1 MEYKSFGSTIRN
13 TLLKYAIMHNISTWD
28 YSIWNTLLMTALSS
42 IRMIIFV
49 IFTVFITISSIFY
62 IIVKKRRF
70 TQKDTLC
77 IFIFMVISIFLLD
90 TVENMRKIEIYLDN
104 SYTNIEISMPY
115 SYYLINNTLENEN
128 ICKFNRKLEKS
139 EDDLKYGE
147 KVSNTYIKLLQQNI
161 NNKHNRLINNNIL
174 NNRLITTGDRLIN
187 GNTTG
192 DRLITTEYCIYNN
205 NNKCNNCI
213 LLKDKE
219 FKEVKSNLQYIN
231 SINKEYSDIERQL
244 DMSKVEYKVKT
255 VELMK
260 NFKEFNKLTYFIRE
274 ELETIGVNF
283 NSIEDSIISL
293 IDKYDKVFSGDISNI
308 TRIKIFDDSV
318 CVSIKNNEKKP
329 FYKNFYKKKNLPKVK
344 KTSTIIVEEKKTYKP
359 PLMTLKN
366 NIIQEDLSDEIT
378 NNIHDMVKSN
388 IKIPTEFLINEN
400 FDKSKDS
407 NSPFF
412 ISVTYTLI
420 ITEIL
425 IFIQVLLV
433 MGTLLAIV
441 FDKKWIYM
449 GLYCTMCGSLI
460 FSLILGFV
468 ALTNSVIFS
477 YLCENGL
484 KCDLHQPIHTAVTPI
499 SNLLDT
505 PDMILRDSINRS
517 TNRLQKQINTVIS
530 TNTTEDIENILNQ
543 IDRLFQI
550 KSDFKNFIS
559 NNPNG
564 NLVNEDSVYNT
575 ASKIKSTLNSIKSQ
589 DKKVR
594 DNNWT
599 DVFKKLS
606 EINVLLTDTSP
617 NINRRRRE
625 RLSELSTG
633 HSTEVSS
640 CTSKEKSICDLKN
653 RFDSLFIGLFFFS
666 VILSVLIAI

>member
-1 MEYKSFGSTIRN
+1 
-13 TLLKYAIMHNISTWD
+13 
-28 YSIWNTLLMTALSS
+28 
-42 IRMIIFV
+42 
-49 IFTVFITISSIFY
+49 
-62 IIVKKRRF
+62 
-70 TQKDTLC
+70 
-77 IFIFMVISIFLLD
+77 
-90 TVENMRKIEIYLDN
+90 
-104 SYTNIEISMPY
+104 
-115 SYYLINNTLENEN
+115 
-128 ICKFNRKLEKS
+128 
-139 EDDLKYGE
+139 
-147 KVSNTYIKLLQQNI
+147 
-161 NNKHNRLINNNIL
+161 NRLNTTGYNNN
-174 NNRLITTGDRLIN
+174 RLIN
-187 GNTTG
+187 GNTVG
-192 DRLITTEYCIYNN
+192 NRLINGNTTEYCIYNN

-213 LLKDKE
+213 LLKDEE

-244 DMSKVEYKVKT
+244 DRSKIEYKVKT

-308 TRIKIFDDSV
+308 TRIKIFEDSV

-329 FYKNFYKKKNLPKVK
+329 FYKNFYKKKNLPTVK
-344 KTSTIIVEEKKTYKP
+344 KTSIITVEEKKTYKP
-359 PLMTLKN
+359 SLMTMKS

-388 IKIPTEFLINEN
+388 IKIPTDFLINEN
-400 FDKSKDS
+400 FEKSKIS

-412 ISVTYTLI
+412 TSVTYTLI

-433 MGTLLAIV
+433 MGTILAIV
-441 FDKKWIYM
+441 FDKKWIYL
-449 GLYCTMCGSLI
+449 GLYCTMCGSLVL
-460 FSLILGFV
+460 SLILGFV

-477 YLCENGL
+477 FLCENGL

-505 PDMILRDSINRS
+505 PDMILRESINRS
-517 TNRLQKQINTVIS
+517 TIRLQKQINTVIS

-550 KSDFKNFIS
+550 KPDFKNFIS

-594 DNNWT
+594 ENNWT

-606 EINVLLTDTSP
+606 EINVLLTDTAP
-617 NINRRRRE
+617 NINKRRRE

-633 HSTEVSS
+633 HSAEVSS
-640 CTSKEKSICDLKN
+640 CTSKEKAICDLKK

-666 VILSVLIAI
+666 VVLSVLIAI